1 MFWKRPK
8 DLESKEYEKCLI
20 RIGELNAELSIL
32 KSRLVSQDL
41 KLDDLK
47 VLLGKLRRETN
58 KIRDEEAEEQTESV
72 NNDDAFAFFK

>member
-32 KSRLVSQDL
+32 KSRLVSQDS